1 MLRTAVAAFALA
13 LTALPAGAQAP
24 ASSGADP
31 VAAVVNGTEIR
42 RSAIEKARQSVPQLA
57 QMPLDKIYTMMLDK
71 LIQEQLF
78 LQAGRKD
85 NLQNDPEVKER
96 MRDIEGRVIAQVYIN
111 RVVRK
116 TVTDQ
121 ALAKRYE
128 KFKAEAP
135 TGEEVRARH
144 ILVDSE
150 AKAKEVLVELK
161 KGGDFA
167 ALAKAKSI
175 DPGAQAGG
183 DLGYFRVEEM
193 VPEFAEAAFKMKPGQ
208 ISDAP
213 VKTQFGWHVIK
224 VEDRRAAKPPSFEEM
239 KEELSVDLTQDA
251 VAALVESLSAKAKI
265 SRFDMNGNPIAEPK
279 PEPKP
284 QPAGKK

>member
-1 MLRTAVAAFALA
+1 MLRTALAALA
-13 LTALPAGAQAP
+13 LGFTAMPVLAQAP
-24 ASSGADP
+24 ANSTADP

-78 LQAGRKD
+78 VQAGRKD

-96 MRDIEGRVIAQVYIN
+96 LKELEGRVIAQIYIN

-116 TVTDQ
+116 AVTEQ

-135 TGEEVRARH
+135 TGEEVRASH
-144 ILVDSE
+144 ILLDSE
-150 AKAKEVLVELK
+150 SKAKDVLAELK

-167 ALAKAKSI
+167 AIAKAKSI
-175 DPGAQAGG
+175 DPGAQSGG
-183 DLGYFRVEEM
+183 DLGYFRQEEM

-208 ISDAP
+208 ITETP
-213 VKTQFGWHVIK
+213 IKTQFGWHVIK
-224 VEDRRAAKPPSFEEM
+224 VVDRRAAKPPSFDDM
-239 KEELSVDLTQDA
+239 KEELSIELSQDA
-251 VAALVESLSAKAKI
+251 VAALVETLSAKAKI
-265 SRFDMNGNPIAEPK
+265 ARFDLNGNPIAEPK

-284 QPAGKK
+284 NSGKK